1 MPATRPTLLVLFLL
15 FGTSC
20 SPSDTASEDGPDPA
34 PEETSDVS
42 LTSQEEEAEEDSK
55 PQKEA
60 ILVRVAE
67 LQIGDVE
74 KLLESTATVQSLDV
88 VDLMPER
95 AEPVIEIM
103 VEEGDLVSAG
113 QVLARLRDDN
123 AQLAVAEAAVRV
135 QETMQAKDQAK
146 REYDRDKSL
155 MEAGGPTGVL
165 SDRDL
170 ETRRQTWEA
179 SKTAHETALVA
190 QDRALLELEQCTL
203 TSPIAGTVSARD
215 ISLGDMAAVGTRV
228 FEITDLS
235 HPKVI
240 LYRPQR
246 ELTSLRVGQKLL
258 ATSDALPGV
267 EVEGEIERIAPT
279 VDINTGTVKVT
290 ASLDPKGQ
298 WIPTGILAKLV
309 LVIDT
314 HEGALLLPKKAL
326 VHEGDRVYCYAVRD
340 GHAVQVPVVQG
351 FENETMVEA
360 AEGTGLTLEDQVVV
374 VGADR
379 INDGDP
385 VEIADE

>member
-20 SPSDTASEDGPDPA
+20 SPSDTASEDGSDPA

-165 SDRDL
+165 SDR
-170 ETRRQTWEA
+170 
-179 SKTAHETALVA
+179 
-190 QDRALLELEQCTL
+190 
-203 TSPIAGTVSARD
+203 
-215 ISLGDMAAVGTRV
+215 
-228 FEITDLS
+228 
-235 HPKVI
+235 
-240 LYRPQR
+240 
-246 ELTSLRVGQKLL
+246 
-258 ATSDALPGV
+258 
-267 EVEGEIERIAPT
+267 
-279 VDINTGTVKVT
+279 
-290 ASLDPKGQ
+290 
-298 WIPTGILAKLV
+298 
-309 LVIDT
+309 
-314 HEGALLLPKKAL
+314 
-326 VHEGDRVYCYAVRD
+326 
-340 GHAVQVPVVQG
+340 
-351 FENETMVEA
+351 
-360 AEGTGLTLEDQVVV
+360 
-374 VGADR
+374 
-379 INDGDP
+379 
-385 VEIADE
+385 